1 MSEASSD
8 FRPNARMATGLDTG
22 PSMSSLLNELSA
34 RGLLAQ
40 VSDRAALEDHFASG
54 QRTLYVGF
62 DPTAPSLQVGNLVPL
77 LALRRAQLLGHRPI
91 VVVGGATGLIGDPS
105 GRTDERALQDAAT
118 VAEWVDAIRG
128 QVGRFIDVD
137 GPAAGRVVN
146 NLDWTRDVRM
156 LDFLRDVGKHFSVRA
171 MTQRDAVRSRLERDG
186 EGISYTEFSYM
197 LLQAYDF
204 LELARRYDC
213 TVQLGGS
220 DQWGNIVSGVDL
232 VRRALRR
239 QAYALTVPLVTRQDG
254 AKFGKSAAGA
264 VWLDAERTSPYAFY
278 QFWMNAADADAGH
291 FLRCFT
297 LLPAD
302 AIEAAETA
310 ARVRPEERPA
320 QRLLAAEA
328 TRLVHGEAAV
338 GAAERITGALFSGDV
353 RGLQA
358 TELALLAQ
366 DGMAKT
372 AVAAGEGLL
381 AALTRAGLA
390 ASNSAARRLVEG
402 GGVRVNG
409 VVETDAARRLD
420 AEGALHQRYHV
431 VRRGRKHWH
440 MLVLAG

>member
-1 MSEASSD
+1 
-8 FRPNARMATGLDTG
+8 MA
-22 PSMSSLLNELSA
+22 SLLNELSG

-40 VSDRAALEDHFASG
+40 VSDRAGLEAHLSSAP
-54 QRTLYVGF
+54 RTFYVGF

-77 LALRRAQLLGHRPI
+77 LVLRRAQLLGHRPI

-105 GRTDERALQDAAT
+105 GRADERALQDAAT
-118 VAEWVDAIRG
+118 IAEWVDRIRG
-128 QVGRFIDVD
+128 QVGRFIDVA
-137 GPAAGRVVN
+137 GAAAGRVVN
-146 NLDWTRDVRM
+146 NLDWTRDVGV
-156 LDFLRDVGKHFSVRA
+156 LDFLRDVGKHFSVNA
-171 MTQRDAVRSRLERDG
+171 MTQRDSVRSRLARDG

-204 LELARRYDC
+204 LELARRHDC

-232 VRRALRR
+232 VRRVLRR

-278 QFWMNAADADAGH
+278 QFWLNVADADAGH

-297 LLPAD
+297 LLEAD
-302 AIEAAETA
+302 AIEAAERS
-310 ARVRPEERPA
+310 ARTRPEERAA

-328 TRLVHGEAAV
+328 TRLVHGKAAV
-338 GAAERITGALFSGDV
+338 ATAERITGALFSGDV

-358 TELALLAQ
+358 PELALLAQ
-366 DGMAKT
+366 DGMATT
-372 AVAAGEGLL
+372 AIASGDGLL

-390 ASNSAARRLVEG
+390 ASNSAARRLVQG
-402 GGVRVNG
+402 GGVHVNG
-409 VVETDAARRLD
+409 VMEADPARRLD
-420 AEGALHQRYHV
+420 AAGALHQRYHV
-431 VRRGRKHWH
+431 VRRGKKHWH
-440 MLVLAG
+440 MLVLGG

>member
-1 MSEASSD
+1 
-8 FRPNARMATGLDTG
+8 
-22 PSMSSLLNELSA
+22 MSSLLNELSG

-40 VSDRAALEDHFASG
+40 VSDRAGLEGHLSSAP
-54 QRTLYVGF
+54 RTIYVGF

-77 LALRRAQLLGHRPI
+77 LVLRRAQLRGHRPI

-105 GRTDERALQDAAT
+105 GRADERALQDVAT
-118 VAEWVDAIRG
+118 IAEWVARIRG
-128 QVGRFIDVD
+128 QVGRFIDVE
-137 GPAAGRVVN
+137 GAAAGRVVN
-146 NLDWTRDVRM
+146 NLDWTRNVGV
-156 LDFLRDVGKHFSVRA
+156 LDFLRDVGKHFSVHA
-171 MTQRDAVRSRLERDG
+171 MTQRDSVRSRLARDG

-232 VRRALRR
+232 VRRVLRR

-264 VWLDAERTSPYAFY
+264 VWLDAEGTSPYAFY
-278 QFWMNAADADAGH
+278 QFWMNVADADAGN

-297 LLPAD
+297 LLEAD
-302 AIEAAETA
+302 AIEAAEAA
-310 ARVRPEERPA
+310 ARSRPEERAA

-338 GAAERITGALFSGDV
+338 GTAERITGALFSGDV
-353 RGLQA
+353 RGLHA
-358 TELALLAQ
+358 SELALLAQ
-366 DGMAKT
+366 DGMATT
-372 AVAAGEGLL
+372 AIASGDGLL

-390 ASNSAARRLVEG
+390 ASNSAARRLVQS

-409 VVETDAARRLD
+409 VVETDPARRLD
-420 AEGALHQRYHV
+420 AAGALHQRYHV
-431 VRRGRKHWH
+431 VRRGKKHWH